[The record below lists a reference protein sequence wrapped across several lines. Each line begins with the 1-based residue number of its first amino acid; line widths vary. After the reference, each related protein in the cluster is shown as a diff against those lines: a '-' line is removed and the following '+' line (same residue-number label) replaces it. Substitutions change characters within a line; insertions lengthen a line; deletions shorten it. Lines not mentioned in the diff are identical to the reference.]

1 MAKIEISFEE
11 KIYKL
16 DIQTENDTLIFTLSF
31 GEFKSFEGKINLE
44 SIIGQIPLLE
54 DNTIEECLEVINDIT
69 SEDYEL
75 TKEANKYKLSIKIV
89 ILKKENKL
97 VIDMTKLEQG
107 KEMIIFELKKLKEE
121 NYSKIKRLLEQSNAL
136 TREIKELEIQK
147 EKIKREK
154 LEKKRRE
161 NEIIR
166 QAEMRA
172 YQKRK
177 EEESDDK
184 EFPFA
189 YKMLKI
195 EEKEPSRVLRE
206 HDDLINY
213 LAVLKDGSLLSI
225 SSGGKGRLIIYSP
238 KLFNVVISKKIKNIY
253 YPCALSNGNFAL
265 SKDDKVIRIYSI
277 KNENLNLL
285 QEINVKGHIQSIVE
299 LKNRSI
305 CVSYNNKVDFYK
317 KDSDDKYSLDFEYS
331 LPHKDDYTHTIIK
344 TKGNEI
350 CISCIEDPKKSKNF
364 AQFYNWIDRKET
376 GRVNNLGKTYH
387 GFRIVKLNSDLIA
400 FYDSKEV
407 YIVDINYKEITSVFY
422 WPEEVESM
430 CQIYENIIILGD
442 GKGDIVQCKVEDK
455 KLVPYSR
462 KNGAHSGN
470 GYNFTTSVVCLYDY
484 DGHFASG
491 GSDNII
497 KIW

>member
-1 MAKIEISFEE
+1 M
-11 KIYKL
+11 
-16 DIQTENDTLIFTLSF
+16 
-31 GEFKSFEGKINLE
+31 
-44 SIIGQIPLLE
+44 
-54 DNTIEECLEVINDIT
+54 
-69 SEDYEL
+69 
-75 TKEANKYKLSIKIV
+75 
-89 ILKKENKL
+89 NKL
-97 VIDMTKLEQG
+97 QQG

-121 NYSKIKRLLEQSNAL
+121 NYSKIKRLLEQSNAISK
-136 TREIKELEIQK
+136 EIKELENQK
-147 EKIKREK
+147 EKIKRER
-154 LEKKRRE
+154 LEQKRRE

-166 QAEMRA
+166 QQEMREWKKK
-172 YQKRK
+172 Q
-177 EEESDDK
+177 EEQDNERSFPYSYK
-184 EFPFA
+184 EF
-189 YKMLKI
+189 KI
-195 EEKEPSRVLRE
+195 EEKEPARVLSQ
-206 HDDLINY
+206 HDELIHY
-213 LAVLKDGSLLSI
+213 LELLRDGSLLSI
-225 SSGGKGRLIIYSP
+225 SQGSQGRLIIYSP
-238 KLFNVVISKKIKNIY
+238 KIFNVVINKKMKNIY

-265 SKDDKVIRIYSI
+265 SKDDRIIRIYSV
-277 KNENLNLL
+277 KNENLNLI
-285 QEINVKGHIQSIVE
+285 QEIKIKGKIQNIVE
-299 LKNRSI
+299 LKNESI
-305 CVSYNNKVDFYK
+305 CVSYLNKVDFYK
-317 KDSDDKYSLDFEYS
+317 KNYDDKYSLDFEYS
-331 LPHKDDYTHTIIK
+331 LPHKDDSTYGIVK

-350 CISCIEDPKKSKNF
+350 CIVCIEDPKKSKNF

-387 GFRIVKLNSDLIA
+387 GFRLVKLNSDLIA

>member
-1 MAKIEISFEE
+1 MSKIEISFEG

-31 GEFKSFEGKINLE
+31 GEFKSFQGKINLE

-75 TKEANKYKLSIKIV
+75 TKEAEEYKLSIKIV

-97 VIDMTKLEQG
+97 VIDMNRLEQG
-107 KEMIIFELKKLKEE
+107 KDMIIFELKKLKEE
-121 NYSKIKRLLEQSNAL
+121 NYSKIKRLLEQSNAI

-154 LEKKRRE
+154 LEKIRRE

-166 QAEMRA
+166 QEEMRK
-172 YQKRK
+172 YQKK
-177 EEESDDK
+177 QEEESDDRS
-184 EFPFA
+184 FPYS
-189 YKMLKI
+189 YKQFKI
-195 EEKEPSRVLRE
+195 EEKEPARVLNQ
-206 HDDLINY
+206 HDELIHY
-213 LAVLKDGSLLSI
+213 LTVLKDGSLLSI
-225 SSGGKGRLIIYSP
+225 SQGSQGRLIIYSP
-238 KLFNVVISKKIKNIY
+238 EIFNVVISKKMKNIY

-265 SKDDKVIRIYSI
+265 SKDDKIIKIYSI

-285 QEINVKGHIQSIVE
+285 QEINIKGKIQSIVE

-305 CVSYNNKVDFYK
+305 CVSYDNKVDFYK

-331 LPHKDDYTHTIIK
+331 LPHKDDYTFTIIK

-350 CISCIEDPKKSKNF
+350 CISCIEEPKKSKNF

-376 GRVNNLGKTYH
+376 GRVNNIGKTYH
-387 GFRIVKLNSDLIA
+387 GYRITKLNSELLA
-400 FYDSKEV
+400 FHDKKEV
-407 YIVDINYKEITSVFY
+407 YIIDIIYKEITSVFY
-422 WPEEVESM
+422 CKEAVDCM
-430 CQIYENIIILGD
+430 CQIYENIIMLGD
-442 GKGDIVQCKVEDK
+442 ANGNIVQCKVEDK

-462 KNGAHSGN
+462 KNGVHSGD
-470 GYNFTTSVVCLYDY
+470 GYGFTTCIVCLYD
-484 DGHFASG
+484 GHIASG
-491 GSDNII
+491 GNDHLI
-497 KIW
+497 KVW